1 MSSSDFVELV
11 KEISSELQSDGLS
24 EALKGS
30 ADKIGLDS
38 DDLIREFKVDP
49 DGAAELI
56 YLASEI
62 RNASGDEKILT
73 ELMVDYI
80 ERVGSTVALDM
91 SGDANQNENSLLK
104 DVLIN
109 LGSKLVGKLKKKELS
124 DDVLVAVEKRLGDR
138 IDKLMSKL
146 EVNTPSP
153 ETTPT
158 LDVETDNGA
167 TTVFKMLE
175 ESVDEGDELQK
186 ILEEVRKGI
195 DDRSI
200 DENNYQQIHDEIL
213 RIKAEQQRK
222 KAKKHVPAG
231 VLNYINT
238 LLFIE
243 KEIHRSLR
251 YNTPFSAITFSI
263 LDLKPQKQIPAGKIS
278 GNDISQSIMGELIN
292 LLRESDIVGILNKKM
307 IVVLLPMTDGANA
320 RIALRRIRKKLH
332 DGPIIINEIPIF
344 VRFAGTVT
352 TCRPESTPDLQVFL
366 DIAEKNHNDLVI
378 RLTNLNELM

>member
-1 MSSSDFVELV
+1 
-11 KEISSELQSDGLS
+11 
-24 EALKGS
+24 
-30 ADKIGLDS
+30 
-38 DDLIREFKVDP
+38 
-49 DGAAELI
+49 
-56 YLASEI
+56 
-62 RNASGDEKILT
+62 
-73 ELMVDYI
+73 
-80 ERVGSTVALDM
+80 
-91 SGDANQNENSLLK
+91 
-104 DVLIN
+104 
-109 LGSKLVGKLKKKELS
+109 
-124 DDVLVAVEKRLGDR
+124 
-138 IDKLMSKL
+138 MSKL

-307 IVVLLPMTDGANA
+307 IVGLLPMTDGANA